1 MTMSEKTHL
10 RRNPIH
16 WIAIALLITLMAPPA
31 GLNAEQDEE
40 SRWERSISAFEE
52 RDKESPPPKGA
63 ILFVGSSSIVGWDVE
78 KHFPDLRVIN
88 RGFGGSQIADSLEF
102 ADRIIIPYEPKTIVF
117 YAGDNDIA
125 GGKSPEQVAAD
136 YKALVEKVRAAL
148 PHTRILFVSIK
159 ASTARWALADKM
171 RKTNML
177 IKRYIVRSRG
187 YGFVTNRVPL
197 LSDIPL
203 VGSLF
208 TRTTVTVDQRLD
220 YVDVFNPM
228 LGEDGQPR
236 PELLVEDGLHL
247 TPEGYELWSE
257 ILRPYLEEEPAG
269 D

>member
-10 RRNPIH
+10 RRNPIY
-16 WIAIALLITLMAPPA
+16 WIAIALLIALMAPPV

-52 RDKESPPPKGA
+52 RDKESPPPPGA
-63 ILFVGSSSIVGWDVE
+63 ILFVGSSSIAGWDVE
-78 KHFPDLRVIN
+78 KYFPDLQVIN
-88 RGFGGSQIADSLEF
+88 RGFGGSQIADSVEF

-125 GGKSPEQVAAD
+125 AGKSPEEVAAD
-136 YKALVEKVRAAL
+136 YRALVEKIHAAL
-148 PHTRILFVSIK
+148 PDTRILFVCIK
-159 ASTARWALADKM
+159 ASTARWAMADKM
-171 RKTNML
+171 RETNML

-187 YGFVTNRVPL
+187 YRFETSGVPL

-203 VGSLF
+203 VGGLF
-208 TRTTVTVDQRLD
+208 KRTTVIVDQRLD

-228 LGEDGQPR
+228 LGKDGQPR
-236 PELLVEDGLHL
+236 PELLVDDGLHL

-257 ILRPYLEEEPAG
+257 ILRPYLEDE